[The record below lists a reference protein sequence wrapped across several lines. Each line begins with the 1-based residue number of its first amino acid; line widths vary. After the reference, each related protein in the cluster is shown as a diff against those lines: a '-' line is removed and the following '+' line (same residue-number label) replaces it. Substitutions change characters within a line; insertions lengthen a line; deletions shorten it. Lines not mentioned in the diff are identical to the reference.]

1 MILQEDAGPE
11 SKFKGSDLSSSLYTC
26 THTQP
31 TKHRVSSPSF
41 QRMKVTQTMRGGGNS
56 EREVIKNEMDY
67 VTNEISGI

>member
-1 MILQEDAGPE
+1 MLMILQEDAGPE

-41 QRMKVTQTMRGGGNS
+41 QRMKVTQTMRG
-56 EREVIKNEMDY
+56 EEEEIVREGSDQK
-67 VTNEISGI
+67 